1 MPTIGIIGA
10 GTMGAGIA
18 QVAASNGWDVKLLDV
33 DPELTVK
40 SIGDIARRLD
50 RQAEKGRVTP
60 EEADAAKA
68 RVTSAAGPEALA
80 GCALVIEAV
89 VESLDVKN
97 AVFASILPHL
107 RADAFLA
114 TNTSSLSVTRMGEA
128 LGEPGR
134 VVGMHFF
141 NPVPLMPLVEI
152 VSGEG
157 TDPAVADRAFAIAES
172 WGKTV
177 VRAKDTPGFIVNRV
191 ARGFYL
197 EALRMLGE
205 GVAGVAEIDA
215 AMKKLGGF
223 RMGPFEL
230 MDLVGIDVNYG
241 VSVSVWEQLG
251 KPARLTP
258 HPIQKE
264 LFTSGNF
271 GRKTGRGAYR
281 HDGETPVPAI
291 KTPAGAADPA
301 SFRSEAVQDA
311 VAAFVKNAAARSGSA
326 LDAYIFARILVAI
339 VNEAAFAHAEGV
351 ASREDIDTAMRMGT
365 NYPEGPLA
373 WGERAGFEACA
384 RLLEALNATVDD
396 GRFAPAALLTSKG

>member
-18 QVAASNGWDVKLLDV
+18 QVAASNGWDVKLMDV
-33 DPELTVK
+33 DPELIVK
-40 SIGDIARRLD
+40 SIGDIKRRLD
-50 RQAEKGRVTP
+50 RQAEKGKVSP
-60 EEADAAKA
+60 EEAEAIKA
-68 RVTSAAGPEALA
+68 RVASASGPEALA
-80 GCALVIEAV
+80 DCELVIEAV

-97 AVFASILPHL
+97 TVFASILPHL
-107 RADAFLA
+107 KPGAFLA

-128 LGEPGR
+128 LGEPAR

-152 VSGEG
+152 ISGDH

-205 GVAGVAEIDA
+205 GMAGVAEIDA

-291 KTPAGAADPA
+291 EVKPEVTPSPPPD
-301 SFRSEAVQDA
+301 AVKEA
-311 VAAFVKNAAARSGSA
+311 VAAFVEKTAAESGSE
-326 LDAYIFARILVAI
+326 LESYIFARVLVAI
-339 VNEAAFAHAEGV
+339 VNEAAFAHDEGV
-351 ASREDIDTAMRMGT
+351 ATRDDIDTAMQKGT
-365 NYPEGPLA
+365 NYPQGPLA
-373 WGERAGFEACA
+373 WGERAGYAACA
-384 RLLEALNATVDD
+384 RLLEALNATVED
-396 GRFAPAALLTSKG
+396 GRFAPAALLKSKG

>member
-18 QVAASNGWDVKLLDV
+18 QVAASSGWDVKLLDV
-33 DPELTVK
+33 DPELTIK
-40 SIGDIARRLD
+40 SIGDIGKRLD

-60 EEADAAKA
+60 DQAEAIKA
-68 RVTSAAGPEALA
+68 RVTSATGPEALA
-80 GCALVIEAV
+80 DCDLVIEAV

-97 AVFASILPHL
+97 TVFATILPHL
-107 RADAFLA
+107 KPDAFLA

-152 VSGEG
+152 ISGAG
-157 TDPAVADRAFAIAES
+157 TDAAVADRAFAIAES

-205 GVAGVAEIDA
+205 GVAGVEEIDA

-230 MDLVGIDVNYG
+230 MDLVGIDVNYS

-258 HPIQKE
+258 HPIQQE
-264 LFTSGNF
+264 LFARGDF
-271 GRKTGRGAYR
+271 GRKTGCGAYR
-281 HDGETPVPAI
+281 YDGETPVPAI
-291 KTPAGAADPA
+291 ATKVEGAPPGPP
-301 SFRSEAVQDA
+301 DA
-311 VAAFVKNAAARSGSA
+311 VVKAVTPFVAKTAAVTGSGIE
-326 LDAYIFARILVAI
+326 DYVFARVLVAI
-339 VNEAAFAHAEGV
+339 VNEAAFALDEGV
-351 ASREDIDTAMRMGT
+351 ATRDDIDTAMRKGT

-373 WGERAGFEACA
+373 WGERAGFAACA
-384 RLLEALNATVDD
+384 RLLEALNETVED
-396 GRFAPAALLTSKG
+396 GRFAPAAWLKSKE